1 MAIDLNDPAR
11 VLTANAQVKIT
22 VEEIK
27 YLQTFLKARDRGGCY
42 YMALYQITGNE
53 QCLGQAQG
61 SYSKG
66 ATARELQGH
75 PFPKI
80 AFKMA

>member
-22 VEEIK
+22 VEEIQ

-42 YMALYQITGNE
+42 YMALYQITG
-53 QCLGQAQG
+53 
-61 SYSKG
+61 
-66 ATARELQGH
+66 
-75 PFPKI
+75 I
-80 AFKMA
+80 AHYL